1 MIFKTE
7 GIIKATLTAINRRGK
22 KTADWVIEDE
32 ANACDSCL
40 ICNHY
45 KYNHDNIR
53 LLKNTFIHICLLK
66 APEFIDLTPQLYPA
80 QLNTSCQHFSRRA
93 LENV

>member
-1 MIFKTE
+1 MEFKTE
-7 GIIKATLTAINRRGK
+7 GTIKATLTKINRRGK
-22 KTADWVIEDE
+22 AVMEWVIEDE

-53 LLKNTFIHICLLK
+53 LLKSKFIHICLFK
-66 APEFIDLTPQLYPA
+66 APEFIDITNQL
-80 QLNTSCQHFSRRA
+80 QVTGLNTSCQHFSRRA
-93 LENV
+93 II